1 MQSMAFLVDVFIHLC
16 NFICRNLL
24 LKQLAILVS
33 RKISHS
39 ARIAALSI
47 NFAIRALSVFIYL
60 SQANKGAPLCA
71 SNLMLRAAADMQHQ
85 FALFVGPA
93 CVAFRLFTFLAGAR
107 LPN

>member
-16 NFICRNLL
+16 NFICRNLI
-24 LKQLAILVS
+24 LKQLNIIVS

-39 ARIAALSI
+39 ARIAA
-47 NFAIRALSVFIYL
+47 
-60 SQANKGAPLCA
+60 P
-71 SNLMLRAAADMQHQ
+71 DMQHQ